1 MIGAAHHGT
10 NSYLLSSDGK
20 FAIHSYSRF
29 DSPTQTSI
37 VTLPEHTVLRTLS
50 DNAELRKRLAAI
62 DDAVHHEVLVNIQID
77 ITGVVLSY
85 LFLYI

>member
-1 MIGAAHHGT
+1 MMVTDAAHRGT
-10 NSYLLSSDGK
+10 NSYLLSGDGK
-20 FAIHSYSRF
+20 FAIQSHSRF

-62 DDAVHHEVLVNIQID
+62 DDDVHHEVL
-77 ITGVVLSY
+77 TGT
-85 LFLYI
+85 